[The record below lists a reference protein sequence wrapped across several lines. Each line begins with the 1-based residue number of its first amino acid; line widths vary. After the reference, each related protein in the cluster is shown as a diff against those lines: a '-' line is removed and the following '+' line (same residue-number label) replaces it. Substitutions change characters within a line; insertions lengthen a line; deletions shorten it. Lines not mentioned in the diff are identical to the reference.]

1 MLLDRATGLGNKIL
15 RDKSFPDIDQQT
27 PPKCIQ
33 HVIPDE
39 VDLVCP
45 DENLTADNIILALFK

>member
-15 RDKSFPDIDQQT
+15 RDKSFPHIDQQT
-27 PPKCIQ
+27 SLKCIQ

-39 VDLVCP
+39 VDAVRP

>member
-1 MLLDRATGLGNKIL
+1 MLLDRAIGLGSKIL

-27 PPKCIQ
+27 PLKCIQ

-39 VDLVCP
+39 VDSVCS
-45 DENLTADNIILALFK
+45 DENLTADNITLALFK